1 MVLMHPR
8 EYFMNGVTDLS
19 WMLLIFLMPEVWLL
33 GLLQLFCASATM
45 ASDALARCDHAIGIA
60 PLKRIENSFYEFG
73 FLHLF
78 MSVCMFH
85 MYDVET

>member
-1 MVLMHPR
+1 
-8 EYFMNGVTDLS
+8 MNGVTDLS